1 MFEQS
6 LKNLSFGDAWQ
17 RKYKVNKKRGQ
28 MWNIQSN
35 EVPKMLLNASL
46 YLSDINANYV
56 NFKMKIYLNWSALKV
71 IFVLAQ
77 YK

>member
-1 MFEQS
+1 
-6 LKNLSFGDAWQ
+6 
-17 RKYKVNKKRGQ
+17 
-28 MWNIQSN
+28 
-35 EVPKMLLNASL
+35 MLLNASL